1 MSIRV
6 CTCIRHERDA
16 RQVAVPDPTC
26 PHGTVQADRD
36 ARHTANAL
44 GRLLRWTARAYLLA
58 VLPWIYATHTPDMTA
73 WHWLAAAIATPLA
86 LIAMPTPKER
96 P

>member
-1 MSIRV
+1 MTAVV

-16 RQVAVPDPTC
+16 RQIAVPDPTC
-26 PHGTVQADRD
+26 PHGTTQADRD

-58 VLPWIYATHTPDMTA
+58 VLPWIYATPTEAMTPL
-73 WHWLAAAIATPLA
+73 HWTVLAIATPLA

>member
-1 MSIRV
+1 MTAAV

-16 RQVAVPDPTC
+16 RLVAVPDPTC
-26 PHGTVQADRD
+26 PHGTAQADRD
-36 ARHTANAL
+36 AHRAAAGL
-44 GRLLRWTARAYLLA
+44 GRLLRWTARTYLLV

-73 WHWLAAAIATPLA
+73 WHWTALAIATPLA
-86 LIAMPTPKER
+86 LIAMPAPKEK